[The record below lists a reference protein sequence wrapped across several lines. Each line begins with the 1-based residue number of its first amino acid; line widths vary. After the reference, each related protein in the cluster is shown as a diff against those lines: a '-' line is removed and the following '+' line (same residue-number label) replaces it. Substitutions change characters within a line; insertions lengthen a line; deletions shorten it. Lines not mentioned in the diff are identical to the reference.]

1 MFIKTGYQKTS
12 IGMYF
17 CLFFWYPVFRCL
29 LLTENRIRYHLFW
42 SRDCKKNR
50 YRSLYHHFPFYY
62 HKKVTYCWKT
72 TTCWISTELS
82 KKGKRKRLN
91 SYEVGLLQFSFSV
104 SHFQFFRYLGS
115 VSYRVMLVVQFYS
128 FEMSNNQ
135 VRAKNASFDIQ
146 GFGDSN
152 KE

>member
-1 MFIKTGYQKTS
+1 MIVITTISIFVPFSFLPQKS
-12 IGMYF
+12 P
-17 CLFFWYPVFRCL
+17 LFLNIF
-29 LLTENRIRYHLFW
+29 
-42 SRDCKKNR
+42 
-50 YRSLYHHFPFYY
+50 
-62 HKKVTYCWKT
+62 
-72 TTCWISTELS
+72 WISTELS

-104 SHFQFFRYLGS
+104 SHFQLSRDLGS